1 VNGILSLDMTEN
13 NRAEVSL
20 NTAYFKR
27 LEPAWYQVRVNFKDD
42 NGLEIDG
49 HVDIQINVR
58 QFNPPVALSSQAHM
72 TDDHTLI
79 LPFSTNLMLS
89 PLPSNLE
96 DFIAISVYKTRTEVP
111 VLTTDPSGDTAY
123 PPIYDVDILNAAID
137 DNDETQLI
145 VTLAKAVDYFSLVYV
160 HVKPNLLLNADNNDR
175 QASSQFFNYMYR
187 SELSKSAVKFIHKSP
202 VSEDVEIMMNSRG
215 NEIGDLFLLQA
226 CYTGDNSCSGYES
239 PPDLENGYEITK
251 AGNVMKLT
259 LKGAYFSNE
268 DAALTPYWLFIPIM
282 KDEEQIDV
290 LYIEITVYSPLQ

>member
-1 VNGILSLDMTEN
+1 
-13 NRAEVSL
+13 
-20 NTAYFKR
+20 
-27 LEPAWYQVRVNFKDD
+27 
-42 NGLEIDG
+42 
-49 HVDIQINVR
+49 
-58 QFNPPVALSSQAHM
+58 
-72 TDDHTLI
+72 
-79 LPFSTNLMLS
+79 
-89 PLPSNLE
+89 
-96 DFIAISVYKTRTEVP
+96 
-111 VLTTDPSGDTAY
+111 LTTDPSGDMAY